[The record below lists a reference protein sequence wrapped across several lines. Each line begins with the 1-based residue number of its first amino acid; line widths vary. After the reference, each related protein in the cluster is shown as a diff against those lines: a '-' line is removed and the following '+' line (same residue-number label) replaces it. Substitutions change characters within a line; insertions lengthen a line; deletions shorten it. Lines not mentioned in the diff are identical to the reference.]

1 MNVTSAVHCI
11 KIKHLEGGGMLVKQ
25 HAVVVQAAGCRGTE
39 WQSNF
44 FKACWVDGA
53 MRVRGADLEGRRVVR
68 VQHRAALKACGI
80 CSVSL
85 SPWHLSFFFSLSI
98 SSFDLLCSVRF
109 TPAVCFPLRII
120 HSTLSK
126 LWNEDW
132 LEISLTK
139 LTLYCLVFV
148 LLFNHWANIL
158 KDKKVES

>member
-1 MNVTSAVHCI
+1 
-11 KIKHLEGGGMLVKQ
+11 MLVKQ
-25 HAVVVQAAGCRGTE
+25 HAVVVPAAVCRGTE

-44 FKACWVDGA
+44 FKACCVDGA

-85 SPWHLSFFFSLSI
+85 SPWHLSFFSLSL
-98 SSFDLLCSVRF
+98 SALLICSALCGCF

-120 HSTLSK
+120 HNALSK

-139 LTLYCLVFV
+139 LTLYCSVFV
-148 LLFNHWANIL
+148 HLFNHWANIL
-158 KDKKVES
+158 KDKKVESQWLWQLKYSRV